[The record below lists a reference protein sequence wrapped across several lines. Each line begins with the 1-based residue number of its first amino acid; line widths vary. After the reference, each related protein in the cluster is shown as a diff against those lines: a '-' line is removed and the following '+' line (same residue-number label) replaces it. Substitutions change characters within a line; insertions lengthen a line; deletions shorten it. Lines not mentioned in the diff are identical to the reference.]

1 MNENFL
7 QYLWKYRLFNNHDL
21 KTTQG
26 ESLQI
31 IQVGEHNT
39 NAGPDFFNARIQ
51 CGATILAGNIEV
63 HKLSS
68 EWLRH
73 GHQRDKSY
81 QNIILH
87 VVYEDDER
95 LQSASGEFF
104 LTLELKHRISR
115 VLVRK
120 YDELLLPQPFIPCAS
135 HWPKVDGFIKDALV
149 QRLLIERMEMKCEAI
164 EALLLETCNNWEEA
178 FYVTLAR
185 NFGFRINALP
195 FEMLVRQLPLSVFAK
210 NKANI
215 FQTEAI
221 LFGVSGFLNNSKSN
235 EKYYLDLCREY
246 VYQKQKHKFQEI
258 DVTLWKF
265 LRLRPAN
272 FPQIRIAQ
280 FANLIYRSVHLFSK
294 IIEDTK
300 AQNLKSLFN
309 CSATLF
315 WDTHYTFNDESTKR
329 KKNIGEDAVNNI
341 LINTVAPFLFLYGKR
356 KFQPQHLDSAL
367 ELLDSLPPENNMT
380 IRKWEGLST
389 TIKNAS
395 YSQGLLQLKRVYCDE
410 KKCLHCS
417 VGLKILKEE

>member
-210 NKANI
+210 NKA
-215 FQTEAI
+215 AKP
-221 LFGVSGFLNNSKSN
+221 LV
-235 EKYYLDLCREY
+235 
-246 VYQKQKHKFQEI
+246 
-258 DVTLWKF
+258 
-265 LRLRPAN
+265 RPR
-272 FPQIRIAQ
+272 F
-280 FANLIYRSVHLFSK
+280 
-294 IIEDTK
+294 E
-300 AQNLKSLFN
+300 
-309 CSATLF
+309 
-315 WDTHYTFNDESTKR
+315 
-329 KKNIGEDAVNNI
+329 
-341 LINTVAPFLFLYGKR
+341 
-356 KFQPQHLDSAL
+356 
-367 ELLDSLPPENNMT
+367 
-380 IRKWEGLST
+380 
-389 TIKNAS
+389 
-395 YSQGLLQLKRVYCDE
+395 
-410 KKCLHCS
+410 
-417 VGLKILKEE
+417 